1 MDAQTIVAG
10 VAGLGALGY
19 GISTGIGAARSL
31 LRSQRGSPRG
41 DGSGRRY
48 DSSPPLS
55 SLSPSRQVAN
65 QLRSTSVAGIF
76 GSYIRHRDGSYTCA
90 WHAELKPSMLDED
103 FYTEDRRRQI
113 ARMLASDLPAGAC
126 IQWRWRVVPDRGVAL
141 DAARRAAVGAD
152 VHREAAELCELNGA
166 FLEGLAATNQFR
178 RDVLSLWVRIPARL
192 PSDKRAGIKVGLQR
206 IGHDVRRTGG
216 LDAAKAIFRGYGNLD
231 GGIVKRLLEDEREA
245 MRLAEKYFAR
255 VEALSPL
262 KMKRFTRS
270 EVWRALFDGHNLT
283 SSHTPSE
290 PRIDGTDISS
300 YLISEDIRYKSWYV
314 LQGNDHVIPA
324 TIVSMIKPPNET
336 ITETTLRQ
344 FATNPALTFN
354 HTTLVEYVVIDKKR
368 AKRKLDKLIDRTKK
382 SSRSLKTAQEQYTP
396 EGLRKIKELEA
407 VRYEL
412 TKTGE
417 TLTPSRFRVV
427 VFGEPV
433 TNHEELKA
441 SLKELDRRR
450 DVCIQAIQ
458 EMEGALARAED
469 SASLLVQYRHTLVGE
484 LDGRSIGREI
494 EETTDTVSC
503 LAPLEGAFKGM
514 RSPHSVFPTVTRR
527 LTSFDLLDP
536 QLGSPVVT
544 VLGTKSAGKSSI
556 MGQIIVDFLGRKNRA
571 HVHLCD
577 YGMSFEPMCEVLGGI
592 HWRFKFADPRPIN
605 VFDYPGLHEG
615 MMPDRQQESLVV
627 EDLLRLSGGKADDRV
642 ERDIL
647 TGVVHAVYRNE
658 VAYNASSSDQKREP
672 TLSHV
677 LNMLDTFPFD
687 TAAHEERAAD
697 LKLSLAKY
705 RDHEWL
711 DQPTHPGYRTPNRFH
726 VYELKDLEAF
736 PPDVRDSISFRS
748 AARITQASGRV
759 DEDGMIDIVLGI
771 FDEVWRYAK
780 QFPPIIDALKVVART
795 GRKEGFVSMLA
806 THSQKDLKELVDVTS
821 TAGMRIIG
829 KLAGNFDDLI
839 EEARLSPEAVAAVK
853 AISNVTGVRRQ
864 YVVVCDFEDGQ
875 VVEMIEN
882 RMSPVLYWIQTNNIH
897 ERNARTSAA
906 RLVPD
911 WTLMDA
917 VAHCAAHY
925 PQGLAAAGRTTLD
938 ERLLPLA
945 A

>member
-1 MDAQTIVAG
+1 MEPQAIVAG
-10 VAGLGALGY
+10 FLGLGALGY
-19 GISTGIGAARSL
+19 GVATGVGAAQSL
-31 LRSQRGSPRG
+31 LKSHRRNSRPPGR
-41 DGSGRRY
+41 DGA
-48 DSSPPLS
+48 DPSSPGHE
-55 SLSPSRQVAN
+55 AN
-65 QLRSTSVAGIF
+65 QLRTTSIAGLF
-76 GSYIRHRDGSYTCA
+76 GPYVRHRDGSYTCA

-113 ARMLASDLPAGAC
+113 ARMLASDLPAGTV
-126 IQWRWRVVPDRGVAL
+126 IQWRWRVVPDRGEAI
-141 DAARRAAVGAD
+141 DAARKASNGAD
-152 VHREAAELCELNGA
+152 VHRAAAALCELNAA
-166 FLEGLAATNQFR
+166 FLEGLAASGGVR
-178 RDVLSLWVRIPARL
+178 RDVLSLWVRVPSRL
-192 PSDKRAGIKVGLQR
+192 PSDKRAGLGRGLKR
-206 IGHDVRRTGG
+206 IGRDARRTGG
-216 LDAAKAIFRGYGNLD
+216 LDAAKAVIRGYGKLD
-231 GGIVKRLLEDEREA
+231 GGVVKRLLDEEREA
-245 MRLAEKYFAR
+245 LARAEKYFAR
-255 VEALSPL
+255 IEALSPL
-262 KMKRFTRS
+262 KLTRFTRPDL
-270 EVWRALFDGHNLT
+270 WRALFDGHDLT
-283 SSHTPSE
+283 GRHTPAE
-290 PRIDGTDISS
+290 PRGDGTDLSS
-300 YLISEDIRYKSWYV
+300 YLTAEDLRYQSWYV
-314 LQGNDHVIPA
+314 LHRGARVMPS
-324 TIVSMIKPPNET
+324 TIVSMVKPPNAT
-336 ITETTLRQ
+336 ITEKTLRQ

-354 HTTLVEYVVIDKKR
+354 HTTLVEYVVMEKKK

-417 TLTPSRFRVV
+417 TLTPSRFRVI
-427 VFGEPV
+427 VFGEPAAS
-433 TNHEELKA
+433 HEALRD
-441 SLKELDRRR
+441 SVKELDRRR
-450 DVCIQAIQ
+450 DLVIQAIQ

-469 SASLLVQYRHTLVGE
+469 SASLRAQYRHTVVGE
-484 LDGRSIGREI
+484 LDAKPIGREI

-503 LAPLEGAFKGM
+503 LAPLEGAFRGM
-514 RSPHSVFPTVTRR
+514 RAPHSVFPTVTRR
-527 LTSFDLLDP
+527 LTCFDLLDP

-556 MGQIIVDFLGRKNRA
+556 MGQIIVDFLGRKHRA

-577 YGMSFEPMCEVLGGI
+577 YGMSFEPMCEVLGGV

-605 VFDYPGLHEG
+605 VFDYPGLRDG
-615 MMPDRQQESLVV
+615 VMPDRQQESLVV
-627 EDLLRLSGGKADDRV
+627 EDLLRLSGSGADDRV
-642 ERDIL
+642 GRDIL
-647 TGVVHAVYRNE
+647 TAVVHAVYRNE

-705 RDHEWL
+705 REHEWL
-711 DQPTHPGYRTPNRFH
+711 DQPTHPSFRAPNRFH

-736 PPDVRDSISFRS
+736 PPDVRDSISFRV
-748 AARITQASGRV
+748 AARITQASGRAAA
-759 DEDGMIDIVLGI
+759 DGLIDVVLGI
-771 FDEVWRYAK
+771 FDEVWRYGK

-806 THSQKDLKELVDVTS
+806 THSQKDLKDLVDVTS

-829 KLAGNFDDLI
+829 KQAGNFDDLI

-864 YVVVCDFEDGQ
+864 YVVACDFEDGQ

-882 RMSPVLYWIQTNNIH
+882 RQSPVLYWIQTNNIH
-897 ERNARTSAA
+897 ERNARAKAA
-906 RLVPD
+906 NLVPG

-917 VAHCAAHY
+917 AAHCAAHY
-925 PQGLAAAGRTTLD
+925 PQGLAAAGRSTLD
-938 ERLLPLA
+938 ESRLPVA